1 MIAEMCRK
9 AQANAFT
16 RKNYDAAQNR
26 RLLEKQVSTDV
37 IENGVPATFYRFYC
51 NILSSANGTITL
63 C

>member
-37 IENGVPATFYRFYC
+37 MENATFNTNTDFNVIC
-51 NILSSANGTITL
+51 SVLIMKTITI